1 MPASSSAHTKDLVA
15 IFDIGT
21 SSVSAALV
29 RLSSTQEARPEIL
42 ATAHD
47 DIPLDHE
54 LDFSRFYK
62 SVAASLE
69 AVARRLSETK
79 AGQPAKIYCFLSS
92 PWNASQVRSI
102 KFSKSQPFLFTKKLA
117 RELVERDL
125 KAFETTQLKKYREIG
140 SAAELIEN
148 KIMQVRLNGYKTED
162 PFGKKAKELEMQL
175 YFAMASKAFLDA
187 AEYAIHKSYRVAQI
201 AFHSFAFPSL
211 VVARGLVET
220 TEDFLLVDI
229 RGEITDVSLI
239 QGDAL
244 VESIS
249 FPVGT
254 NALVRYAGKKLGATV
269 LETGSL
275 LRMHAK
281 GSLSD
286 TEKKRLEK
294 ALGAG
299 LGDWQRDLGRALLGL
314 SRHAM
319 LPRQVVLVV
328 GADFAPL
335 FERTVISKEFAQ
347 RALPTGAF
355 SAILMEYSRLRAFC
369 KAREDHDR
377 NPFLMVE
384 SIFVNKLSS

>member
-1 MPASSSAHTKDLVA
+1 MPTSASEHTKDLVA

-21 SSVSAALV
+21 ASVSAALV
-29 RLSSTQEARPEIL
+29 RLSSTKEARPEIL
-42 ATAHD
+42 ATVYD
-47 DIPLDHE
+47 SIPLDHE
-54 LDFSRFYK
+54 LDFSRLYK
-62 SVAASLE
+62 NAAASLE

-79 AGQPAKIYCFLSS
+79 AGNPAQVYCFLSS
-92 PWNASQVRSI
+92 PWYASQVRSI
-102 KFSKSQPFLFTKKLA
+102 KFSKSQPFAFTKKLA

-125 KAFETTQLKKYREIG
+125 KAFETTHLSKYKEIG
-140 SAAELIEN
+140 STTELIEN
-148 KIMQVRLNGYKTED
+148 KIMQVRLNGYRTEN

-187 AEYAIHKSYRVAQI
+187 AEYAIHKSYHVSQI
-201 AFHSFAFPSL
+201 TFHSFAFPSL
-211 VVARGLVET
+211 VVARGLTET

-229 RGEITDVSLI
+229 RGELTDVSLI
-239 QGDAL
+239 QSDAL

-275 LRMHAK
+275 LRMHTK

-286 TEKKRLEK
+286 TEKKRLER
-294 ALGAG
+294 AFSTG
-299 LGDWQRDLGRALLGL
+299 LSDWQRDLGRALLGL
-314 SRHAM
+314 SRHTM
-319 LPRQVVLVV
+319 IPKQVVLTV
-328 GADFAPL
+328 GGDFGPL
-335 FERTVISKEFAQ
+335 FETVITGKEFAHQ
-347 RALPTGAF
+347 ALPTGAL